1 VLRTPLCDLLG
12 IEVPVLCAPF
22 GPWDQIE
29 LAVAVCEAGGLG
41 ALGTAVRSVPEL
53 EAQWRQLRERTAKPF
68 AINHTIRPFDEEAFE
83 ATLRFAP
90 AAISFHV
97 GVLPELIDRAHA
109 AGCLWIQQVID
120 RDQAERALAAGADVI
135 VAQGGE
141 AGGHGGWVSTL
152 VLVPDVVDVAGD
164 TPVVAAG
171 GIADGRGLAAALAL
185 GAQGVLVGTRLLAS
199 EEMAVAAEWKQRV
212 VEAGALD
219 AVKVP
224 HSERVLPPYNRPG
237 GPADPR
243 ALRTPLIDRLGEDP
257 ESVDPATMGPELL
270 AALREDRMHEYIPFA
285 GQSAALVHDVRP
297 AGEIVRELVAGAEAA
312 LARAARAAS

>member
-1 VLRTPLCDLLG
+1 MPS
-12 IEVPVLCAPF
+12 
-22 GPWDQIE
+22 
-29 LAVAVCEAGGLG
+29 AVCEAGGLG

-53 EAQWRQLRERTAKPF
+53 EAAVAAAARADRSKPF
-68 AINHTIRPFDEEAFE
+68 AINHTIRPFDEDAFE

-152 VLVPDVVDVAGD
+152 VLVPEVVDVAGD

-171 GIADGRGLAAALAL
+171 GIADGRGLAAALVL
-185 GAQGVLVGTRLLAS
+185 GAQGALVGTRLLAS
-199 EEMAVAAEWKQRV
+199 EEMGVARS
-212 VEAGALD
+212 G
-219 AVKVP
+219 
-224 HSERVLPPYNRPG
+224 SSGSSRPG
-237 GPADPR
+237 R
-243 ALRTPLIDRLGEDP
+243 STRSRSRTP
-257 ESVDPATMGPELL
+257 
-270 AALREDRMHEYIPFA
+270 
-285 GQSAALVHDVRP
+285 SACCRP
-297 AGEIVRELVAGAEAA
+297 TT
-312 LARAARAAS
+312 ARAGRPTRARCGPR

>member
-1 VLRTPLCDLLG
+1 MIGSCCARRCATCSG
-12 IEVPVLCAPF
+12 STCRSCAPRS
-22 GPWDQIE
+22 GRGTRSSWPRRS
-29 LAVAVCEAGGLG
+29 ARRAGSARSAPRSRVAR
-41 ALGTAVRSVPEL
+41 RSSRP
-53 EAQWRQLRERTAKPF
+53 QWRRLRERTDRPF

-90 AAISFHV
+90 PAISFHV
-97 GVLPELIDRAHA
+97 GVFPELVERAHD
-109 AGCLWIQQVID
+109 AGILWIQQVID
-120 RDQAERALAAGADVI
+120 RAHAERALAAGADVI

-141 AGGHGGWVSTL
+141 AGGHGGWVGTL
-152 VLVPDVVDVAGD
+152 VLVPEVVDVAGD

-185 GAQGVLVGTRLLAS
+185 GAQGALVGTRLLAS
-199 EEMAVAAEWKQRV
+199 EEMGVDAAWKQRI

-243 ALRTPLIDRLGEDP
+243 ALRTPLIDRLGERPGVGRPGD
-257 ESVDPATMGPELL
+257 GRPELL
-270 AALREDRMHEYIPFA
+270 AALREDRAHEYLPFA

-297 AGEIVRELVAGAEAA
+297 AAEIVRELVAGRRGGAG
-312 LARAARAAS
+312 